1 MGSKYPRSVRY
12 YLPLWALTLETA
24 LILIFTFFAS
34 YDIPLS
40 DREQFMGTYQVLQD
54 FTIMA
59 ALGLG
64 FLPLS
69 LRRLAWSSVGFNFFL
84 LALGVQWAILLDGV
98 LDQPFFGKV
107 IIKLSS
113 LQLATMSAMAVLISA
128 GTVLGKTNLV
138 QLMVMALVEVTA
150 FGTMRWINKQFLM
163 VDEHVGMMYI
173 HVFAACFGLT
183 VAWYFLKPLC
193 KGLDKKAQ
201 RERVQMATIPS
212 LFAMLGTLFL
222 WIFWPRFNS
231 ALLNIPSE
239 KKNAVFNTYYALAVS
254 TVTATSMS
262 ALAHPQGK
270 INMIHIHNAVLAGG
284 VAVGTPCHLLSSPW
298 LAMVLGL
305 MAGLIS
311 ICGAKCLHV
320 PEIQVLSTFGVPG
333 LLGGFV
339 YIVLMALQDRLP
351 GAQRHWGSQL
361 GCGDGY
367 GVWSPN
373 SKEASVADVDGVC
386 RESTW
391 AEGKKH
397 IILRRE
403 AIGDPAIG
411 MRYALR
417 PQHMESTSWG

>member
-311 ICGAKCLHV
+311 ICGAKCLH
-320 PEIQVLSTFGVPG
+320 
-333 LLGGFV
+333 
-339 YIVLMALQDRLP
+339 DRLP

-373 SKEASVADVDGVC
+373 
-386 RESTW
+386 
-391 AEGKKH
+391 
-397 IILRRE
+397 
-403 AIGDPAIG
+403 
-411 MRYALR
+411 RYALR